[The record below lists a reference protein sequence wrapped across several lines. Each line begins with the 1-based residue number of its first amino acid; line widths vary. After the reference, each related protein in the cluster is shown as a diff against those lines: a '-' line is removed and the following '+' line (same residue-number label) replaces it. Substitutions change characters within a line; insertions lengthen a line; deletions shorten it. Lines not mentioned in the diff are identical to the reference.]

1 MEIISRNANSAPS
14 EVSWDKKGEL
24 NAYDRADAVKRLT
37 KYAAEGQQ
45 QPSFEQSVSSMF
57 SPDEQEQLVSR
68 FGTSQNARMVIGQA
82 MASPLKTFL
91 EYRAVMRKAF
101 RVDPLAAGA
110 LPVYDRDTENIEATV
125 IASNSAANQTKIEGD
140 RIIVP
145 IFEIASNPTVKL
157 REVKIRRFNII
168 DRIQVRTRQYIQEAE
183 DAALINLLVKAS
195 TVKNTALVSATG
207 GTISATNPGYIR
219 RADMVKLKREIEKWD
234 LFAQNYFMSI
244 YRFNDIAMWGRDEV
258 DILTQKQLVDTG
270 LMAKLHGMNIYVT
283 KKMPKNTILA
293 TTDPDYLGVMPIYQ
307 DIEVLP
313 ADLPWQSLF
322 GWLFNEILGAA
333 VFNPKGVA
341 QLQVTE

>member
-1 MEIISRNANSAPS
+1 MEIIYKKSNTPS

-24 NAYDRADAVKRLT
+24 NAYDREDAIKRLV
-37 KYAAEGQQ
+37 KYAAESQQ
-45 QPSFEQSVSSMF
+45 TPTFDQSVSSLF
-57 SPDEQEQLVSR
+57 TEEEQGQLISR

-110 LPVYDRDTENIEATV
+110 LPVYDRDTESIEATV
-125 IASNSAANQTKIEGD
+125 IASQSAANQTKIEGE
-140 RIIVP
+140 RIYVP
-145 IFEIASNPTVKL
+145 IFEIAANPTVKL

-168 DRIQVRTRQYIQEAE
+168 DRIQVRTRQFIQEAE
-183 DAALINLLVKAS
+183 DAALINLLNAAS
-195 TVKNTALVSATG
+195 TVKNTPFTVNISTTG
-207 GTISATNPGYIR
+207 YVK
-219 RADMVKLKREIEKWD
+219 RADLVDLKKEVDKWD
-234 LFAQNYFMSI
+234 LFSQNYFMSI
-244 YRFNDIAMWGRDEV
+244 YRFNDIAKWGRDDV

-283 KKMPKNTILA
+283 KKMPKDVIFA
-293 TTDPDYLGVMPIYQ
+293 TADPDYLGVMPVYQ

-322 GWLFNEILGAA
+322 GWLFNEIIGAA
-333 VFNPKGVA
+333 VFNPKAVA
-341 QLQVTE
+341 KMVIVQ

>member
-1 MEIISRNANSAPS
+1 MEIIKRNPNATPS

-24 NAYDRADAVKRLT
+24 NAYDRADAIQRLV

-45 QPSFEQSVSSMF
+45 TPPFEQSVSSLF
-57 SPDEQEQLVSR
+57 TPEEQEQLISR

-125 IASNSAANQTKIEGD
+125 IASQSAANQTKIEGE

-157 REVKIRRFNII
+157 REVKIRRFNLI
-168 DRIQVRTRQYIQEAE
+168 DRIQVRTRQFIQEAE
-183 DAALINLLVKAS
+183 DAALINLLNAAS
-195 TVKNTALVSATG
+195 TVKNTVLTVSVAG
-207 GTISATNPGYIR
+207 SPGYIR
-219 RADMVKLKREIEKWD
+219 RADLVKLKREVEKWD
-234 LFAQNYFMSI
+234 LFAQNYFFSI
-244 YRFNDIAMWGRDEV
+244 YRFNDIAQWGRDEV

-283 KKMPKNTILA
+283 KKMHKNVIFA
-293 TTDPDYLGVMPIYQ
+293 TTDPDYLGVMPVYQ

-313 ADLPWQSLF
+313 ADLPWQSSF
-322 GWLFNEILGAA
+322 GWLINSIIGAA

-341 QLQVTE
+341 KLVVTE